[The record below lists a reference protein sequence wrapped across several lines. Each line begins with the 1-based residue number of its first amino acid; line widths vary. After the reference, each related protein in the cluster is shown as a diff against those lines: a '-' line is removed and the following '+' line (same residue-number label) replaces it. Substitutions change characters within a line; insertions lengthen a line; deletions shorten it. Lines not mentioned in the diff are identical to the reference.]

1 MKDTDRVAW
10 PNGKRVAV
18 MLTFDFDAD
27 TLWLSRDPEN
37 AMRPGTVSQGKY
49 GAKVG
54 VPKILDTLR
63 EANVPATFF
72 VPGWT
77 AETYPD
83 QIQAIQ
89 NDGHEIGHHGY
100 LHEWIDP
107 REPEKEEE
115 AFVRGL
121 EALRAK
127 GINPQ
132 GYRSPAWETSPN
144 MISLLSKYGL
154 RYDSSF
160 MDMVNPY
167 VHQTG
172 VEDGPVVELP
182 VHWSL
187 DDAPFMMF
195 STRTPRTIMTN
206 SHLKEIWQDEFEEI
220 RRWGGLF
227 NLTMHPQFT
236 GRPSRI
242 MLLREMIDWLQTF
255 PDVWFARGHEVCDS
269 WLVSQDGKKAATE

>member
-1 MKDTDRVAW
+1 MQDPTSVTW
-10 PNGKRVAV
+10 PDGKRVAV

-37 AMRPGTVSQGKY
+37 AMRPGTVSQGQY

-54 VPKILDTLR
+54 VPKILETLKD
-63 EANVPATFF
+63 AGVPATFF

-83 QIQAIQ
+83 QIEAILKGG
-89 NDGHEIGHHGY
+89 NEIGHHGY

-107 REPEKEEE
+107 REPEKEEK
-115 AFVRGL
+115 AFVKGL
-121 EALRAK
+121 ESLRAK
-127 GINPQ
+127 GIEPT
-132 GYRSPAWETSPN
+132 GFRSPAWETSPN

-160 MDMVNPY
+160 MDTVNPY
-167 VHQTG
+167 LHTTT
-172 VEDGPVVELP
+172 DKPVVELP

-187 DDAPFMMF
+187 DDAPFTMF
-195 STRTPRTIMTN
+195 STRTPRTIVTN
-206 SHLKEIWQDEFEEI
+206 SHLKEVWQDEFEEI
-220 RRWGGLF
+220 RQWGGLF

-242 MLLREMIDWLQTF
+242 KLLREMIEWLQQF
-255 PDVWFARGHEVCDS
+255 SDVWFARGNEVCDA
-269 WLVSQDGKKAATE
+269 WLATQDTAGIATE

>member
-1 MKDTDRVAW
+1 
-10 PNGKRVAV
+10 
-18 MLTFDFDAD
+18 
-27 TLWLSRDPEN
+27 
-37 AMRPGTVSQGKY
+37 
-49 GAKVG
+49 
-54 VPKILDTLR
+54 
-63 EANVPATFF
+63 
-72 VPGWT
+72 
-77 AETYPD
+77 
-83 QIQAIQ
+83 
-89 NDGHEIGHHGY
+89 
-100 LHEWIDP
+100 
-107 REPEKEEE
+107 
-115 AFVRGL
+115 
-121 EALRAK
+121 
-127 GINPQ
+127 
-132 GYRSPAWETSPN
+132 